1 MMQMFSALPLSQV
14 QVELELPLWLSSHPM
29 HFLLQSTRLC
39 IVSYW
44 DSASDGLY
52 RHLCHRVR
60 SSEDHDFDIGLT
72 GLSDLDAIMPLLL
85 QVLEHL
91 KRLFK
96 ALASSNHLKLHAYV

>member
-14 QVELELPLWLSSHPM
+14 QVELELPLLLSFHPM

-60 SSEDHDFDIGLT
+60 SSEDHDFDIG
-72 GLSDLDAIMPLLL
+72 
-85 QVLEHL
+85 
-91 KRLFK
+91 
-96 ALASSNHLKLHAYV
+96 

>member
-44 DSASDGLY
+44 DFASDGLY
-52 RHLCHRVR
+52 RHLCQRVR
-60 SSEDHDFDIGLT
+60 SSEDHDFIGLT
-72 GLSDLDAIMPLLL
+72 ALTTMPLLL

-96 ALASSNHLKLHAYV
+96 ALASSVHLELHAYV

>member
-1 MMQMFSALPLSQV
+1 M

-44 DSASDGLY
+44 DFASDGLY
-52 RHLCHRVR
+52 RHLCQRVR
-60 SSEDHDFDIGLT
+60 SSEDHDFIGLT
-72 GLSDLDAIMPLLL
+72 ALSDLDATMPLLL

-96 ALASSNHLKLHAYV
+96 ALASSVHLELHAYV